1 MSVKKNIVICT
12 LTYFFALCLLYIA
25 FGVTNSKTFNP
36 VIHPTEYE
44 ATVVKVEQ
52 NKNNCCITVE
62 EFPYQLHV
70 DTSVLIGKNI
80 EEMVLPG
87 EKVYYQLRD
96 IKVPMLSMPEL
107 ENIQVDTL
115 RTENQYILTTED
127 FYRTYERTMMK
138 IRIGVILHSIPLVTI
153 GTINL
158 VKIIKI
164 KKANKQQ
171 KER

>member
-70 DTSVLIGKNI
+70 DTRVLIGKNI

-87 EKVYYQLRD
+87 EKVYYQLE
-96 IKVPMLSMPEL
+96 IGKESFLKMPEL
-107 ENIQVDTL
+107 DSIQVDVL
-115 RTENQYILTTED
+115 RTDKESIVTIED
-127 FYRTYERTMMK
+127 CYRTHELSMMK
-138 IRIGVILHSIPLVTI
+138 IRIVAILNSIPLITI